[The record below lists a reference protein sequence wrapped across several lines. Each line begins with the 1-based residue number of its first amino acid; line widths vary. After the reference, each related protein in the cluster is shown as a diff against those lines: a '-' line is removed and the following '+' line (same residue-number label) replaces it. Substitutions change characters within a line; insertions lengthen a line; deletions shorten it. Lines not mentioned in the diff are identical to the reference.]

1 MRNLLEFLSKYTFF
15 IFFLLLEVVSF
26 ILIYNHNAY
35 QHSRLVSSASFIT
48 GRMSLAFN
56 SVDEYF
62 GLKEVNRAL
71 AAENARLR
79 TALKGGSSIM
89 EYPALEEK
97 DSLEY
102 LSAKVISNSVQRR
115 NNYFMINRGYA
126 DGIEPDMGVVA
137 PEGIVGIII
146 DVSENFSFGISI
158 LHKNTRISAR
168 IKKNNQLVS
177 VLWNGRNYRFGQLE
191 DIPDHV
197 HVSKGDTIITSG
209 NSHIF
214 PEGIMV
220 GVVEETSDREGQA
233 FKTASIRFSVDYNR
247 LYYVYVIHSRLM
259 REKINLESGISY
271 E

>member
-1 MRNLLEFLSKYTFF
+1 MRNLLEFLSKYRFF
-15 IFFLLLEVVSF
+15 IFFLLLEGVSF
-26 ILIYNHNAY
+26 ILIYNNNTY

-48 GRMSLAFN
+48 GRMNQAFDRLN
-56 SVDEYF
+56 EYF
-62 GLKEVNRAL
+62 DLKEVNRSL

-79 TALKGGSSIM
+79 TALKRGSSIV
-89 EYPALEEK
+89 EYPVLNDA
-97 DSLEY
+97 DSVEY
-102 LSAKVISNSVQRR
+102 VSAKVISNTVQRR
-115 NNYFMINRGYA
+115 NNYFMINKGLA
-126 DGIEPDMGVVA
+126 SGIEPDMGVVA

-168 IKKNNQLVS
+168 IKKNNHLVS
-177 VLWNGRNYRFGQLE
+177 VLWSGRNYRYGQLE

-197 HVSKGDTIITSG
+197 SVSKGDTIITSG

-220 GVVEETSDREGQA
+220 GIVDEVNDKEGQA
-233 FKTASIRFSVDYNR
+233 FKTATIRFSVDYNK
-247 LYYVYVIHSRLM
+247 LYYVYAIRSSFR
-259 REKINLESGISY
+259 REKMNLQSSIPY